1 MIVVFLPLP
10 NSLIIAAPH
19 YCFPVGMV
27 RETGEA
33 TERFLRSMAAGDADA
48 TEALQQAAAA
58 GLAAIS
64 SCTAAASAQG
74 HLALG
79 PLSSQLLERAQQLN
93 KQMASVLRAIRN
105 LPGGTGVT
113 TDVTSGVTSDLTGA
127 GIGGQGVASAAGSA
141 TGAVVL
147 QGSPEATAALHQLQQ
162 VMEATEQLQ
171 HMAVQLVQQLTAA
184 ATITGTAAADDDG
197 SDEGDESSLAA
208 ARVPSSFR
216 DVVGGGPG
224 ASPFLRGPDA
234 DDAAAPGG

>member
-1 MIVVFLPLP
+1 MLLLLPHCC
-10 NSLIIAAPH
+10 I
-19 YCFPVGMV
+19 CVGMV

-113 TDVTSGVTSDLTGA
+113 TDVTSGVTSDLAGA
-127 GIGGQGVASAAGSA
+127 GIGGQGVAAAGGGA
-141 TGAVVL
+141 ARAVVL
-147 QGSPEATAALHQLQQ
+147 QGSAEATAALHQLQQ

-171 HMAVQLVQQLTAA
+171 HMAVQVVQQLTAA
-184 ATITGTAAADDDG
+184 ATITGTAAADNDDA
-197 SDEGDESSLAA
+197 SDEGDESPLAA
-208 ARVPSSFR
+208 DRVPSSFR
-216 DVVGGGPG
+216 DVSAGDP
-224 ASPFLRGPDA
+224 
-234 DDAAAPGG
+234 